1 MGRGTRLSRKNPIL
15 KKSCF
20 FFFKRNRLCGPRSLW
35 QQIPRQGNKQSY
47 PLPCIMHSTFST
59 SLIKR
64 LEEEDDDG
72 GWKGK
77 RNLTDGELERLDQ
90 SEEWRK
96 PKRCFFLA
104 RRKKKTYGVA
114 HTTGNGS
121 PFIPTAIL
129 SPPPPYS
136 NAYIYKY
143 TLAIIDQILFRRACT
158 CVLNSGFRCGYLV
171 EGTMSSSSCSS
182 RAKVYK

>member
-1 MGRGTRLSRKNPIL
+1 MARDFQERIRYWRNLVSFFSPKESTLWTAFSLAADSSPRQQTELPPPMHNAFYFFNFIDKTTRRRRRRRRMEGKKESHWWRAWETRSIWGVKKAEKVFLSRA
-15 KKSCF
+15 
-20 FFFKRNRLCGPRSLW
+20 G
-35 QQIPRQGNKQSY
+35 
-47 PLPCIMHSTFST
+47 
-59 SLIKR
+59 
-64 LEEEDDDG
+64 
-72 GWKGK
+72 
-77 RNLTDGELERLDQ
+77 
-90 SEEWRK
+90 
-96 PKRCFFLA
+96 
-104 RRKKKTYGVA
+104 KKKTYGVA

>member
-104 RRKKKTYGVA
+104 RGKKKL
-114 HTTGNGS
+114 TGWRIQQETVPLSSRLRSYRLPHPIQMHIYINTHS
-121 PFIPTAIL
+121 PL
-129 SPPPPYS
+129 SIRFYS
-136 NAYIYKY
+136 AV
-143 TLAIIDQILFRRACT
+143 LVRACWIPASD
-158 CVLNSGFRCGYLV
+158 V
-171 EGTMSSSSCSS
+171 
-182 RAKVYK
+182 AIW